1 MASEWKECTLAEL
14 GEIVGGATPST
25 KDESNYGG
33 DIAWITPKDLST
45 LRGRFI
51 AHGERNIT
59 EKGLNSC
66 STQMMPTNAV
76 LFSSRAPIG
85 YVAIA
90 KNPVCTNQGFKSI
103 VANADNDPMFLYYL
117 LKYNKDA
124 IEAMGSG
131 TTFKEVS
138 GSTMRGIR
146 VRVPVSKAEQQRIA
160 SVLAALDSKIENND
174 KINDNL
180 LQQAQSVFTDWFVR
194 FTPFANDEFVASPI
208 EMEIPKSL
216 SMIQIGDVP
225 HILETGRRP
234 KGGAADSGIPSVGA
248 ENVKQLGKFDF
259 SSKKF
264 IPEDFATKQKTGRI
278 KGYELLLYKDGGK
291 PGTFIP
297 HFSMFGEG
305 FPYTDFFI
313 NEHVFKLD
321 FFDRGKNI
329 FAYFYMQTDYA
340 TSWLANNGG
349 KAAIPG
355 INQQDVRAIWIYDMD
370 HPQVQQF
377 CRWVEP
383 LFKTI
388 FCNCYENMRLADLR
402 DTLLPKLISGEI
414 DVSSVEL

>member
-66 STQMMPTNAV
+66 STQMMPANAV

-146 VRVPVSKAEQQRIA
+146 VRVPVSKTEQQRIA

-174 KINDNL
+174 QINDNL
-180 LQQAQSVFTDWFVR
+180 QQQAYAYFLQLFIENADPSWHVGTIADLGTVVGGGTPSKAKPEYYTDDGIAWITPKDLSIDKSKFIAHGENDISELGYRNSSATMMPAGTVLFSSRAPIGYIAIASNEVTTNQGFKSVVPR
-194 FTPFANDEFVASPI
+194 PEIGTPFVYYFLIHNLPLIESKASGSTFK
-208 EMEIPKSL
+208 EVSGSVMKSVEAVIPD
-216 SMIQIGDVP
+216 GDT
-225 HILETGRRP
+225 I
-234 KGGAADSGIPSVGA
+234 A
-248 ENVKQLGKFDF
+248 KFN
-259 SSKKF
+259 
-264 IPEDFATKQKTGRI
+264 A
-278 KGYELLLYKDGGK
+278 
-291 PGTFIP
+291 
-297 HFSMFGEG
+297 
-305 FPYTDFFI
+305 
-313 NEHVFKLD
+313 
-321 FFDRGKNI
+321 
-329 FAYFYMQTDYA
+329 
-340 TSWLANNGG
+340 
-349 KAAIPG
+349 
-355 INQQDVRAIWIYDMD
+355 
-370 HPQVQQF
+370 F
-377 CRWVEP
+377 CRPVFEMQEK
-383 LFKTI
+383 LEQ
-388 FCNCYENMRLADLR
+388 ENRKLAAMRDS
-402 DTLLPKLISGEI
+402 LLPRLMSGEI
-414 DVSSVEL
+414 DVSDISI